1 MATKKEITPE
11 TQTGALEKIEEQTA
25 ISLAFEQEM
34 LSMLTDVGSDDR
46 DLDATFITLPN
57 LIIVQ
62 KLSAVNKKTSS
73 RYIPGLKEG
82 QFVNSINKDVFENV
96 EFVPCAF
103 KETVVEWKPDQG
115 GKAGEHT
122 KESPEYKKVLAAG
135 YTDLKTGAPT
145 CAETGN
151 SFIETIELYGLVV
164 NDGKLDPVIMYFKGS
179 FIRCLKELNTLAQQ
193 AKINGKP
200 CRYYSYVYNLESKI
214 TSSDKG
220 EWATMEFSYNNP
232 VNKYAPNRY
241 PEIVK
246 AAMEFRDMIYSDTSK
261 FKKDDIN
268 ADGHISED
276 SEEVQN
282 II

>member
-1 MATKKEITPE
+1 MATKKEQTPKIK
-11 TQTGALEKIEEQTA
+11 TGGLEKIEEQTA
-25 ISLAFEQEM
+25 
-34 LSMLTDVGSDDR
+34 LSITFDQSIDDLLTDVTADDR
-46 DLDATFITLPN
+46 DLDKTFITLPN

-62 KLSAVNKKTSS
+62 KLSAVNKRTSS
-73 RYIPGLKEG
+73 RFIPDLKEG
-82 QFVNSINKDVFENV
+82 QFVNSISKDVFEKV

-103 KETVVEWKPDQG
+103 KETVVEWRPDQG

-122 KESPEYKKVLAAG
+122 KDSPEYIKVLKEG
-135 YTDLKTGAPT
+135 YTDMKTGVPT
-145 CAETGN
+145 SAETGN
-151 SFIETIELYGLVV
+151 SFIETIELYGLIV
-164 NDGKLDPVIMYFKGS
+164 NDGKIDPVIMYFKGS

-200 CRYYSYVYNLESKI
+200 CRYYSYVYNLNSKI

-232 VNKYAPNRY
+232 VTKYAPDRY

-246 AAMEFRDMIYSDTSK
+246 AAMEFRDMIYSETNK

-268 ADGHISED
+268 ADGHVSED